1 MSSVLGL
8 NIATL
13 REWYPPVT
21 RENWR
26 FLLTIFQW
34 TYPIL
39 GAVQF
44 VTTFYP
50 MGKTSVA
57 SRLNLPGRLGWF
69 TMEVPGFLTLL
80 YMMRTLPAIHGIE
93 DLPWQNK
100 VLAGLFV
107 IHYLYRAVAYP
118 FLQPSISPIHPTAWQ
133 AALLFQLLNGVSLGG
148 WLAAYGPTTAAA
160 WEQAVPTPQ
169 FVAGVTV
176 FYLGLAGNYFHDEE
190 LREIRRRESRRGNA
204 AAKHYRIPQ
213 AGLFKYMLFPH
224 YFCEWVEWFGFWM
237 ACGWGCVPALTFLIN
252 EFTTMLP
259 RAVSGKRWYA
269 EKFGEEKVAKK
280 WAVIPGVW

>member
-1 MSSVLGL
+1 MTCT
-8 NIATL
+8 I
-13 REWYPPVT
+13 P
-21 RENWR
+21 
-26 FLLTIFQW
+26 LTK
-34 TYPIL
+34 PHH
-39 GAVQF
+39 
-44 VTTFYP
+44 
-50 MGKTSVA
+50 
-57 SRLNLPGRLGWF
+57 
-69 TMEVPGFLTLL
+69 
-80 YMMRTLPAIHGIE
+80 TLPPGHP
-93 DLPWQNK
+93 LPLQSRGLP
-100 VLAGLFV
+100 VPAAVHLAHPPLR
-107 IHYLYRAVAYP
+107 LAARPPLPAAQRR
-118 FLQPSISPIHPTAWQ
+118 QP
-133 AALLFQLLNGVSLGG
+133 GG

-190 LREIRRRESRRGNA
+190 LREIRRRESRKGNA